1 MGRWREV
8 TVGVSEA
15 ESAEVAALLQAQ
27 APGGTVIEET
37 REGTVV
43 SAYFPLD
50 SSPEPGAGALNALA
64 HHFPHLRPL
73 ARPLL
78 EEEWMQGWRSFFSP
92 LPVGERLLI
101 LPPWE
106 HRRPP
111 HGRVVVV
118 IDPGPAFG
126 TGHHPTTQMCLEALE
141 RNLRPG
147 MRVLDL
153 GTGSGILAIAAA
165 RLGAKKVVALDTD
178 RVATK
183 AARGNA
189 RANRVLGRVSVRTG
203 SLDGRLKPFD
213 LLLANI
219 SSQTII
225 EVARPL
231 ARAAH
236 PDAVLAAGGFLAE
249 GLSAVER
256 ALGEAG
262 WHTEDVLT
270 GDDWRTLVVS
280 RT

>member
-1 MGRWREV
+1 
-8 TVGVSEA
+8 VGVSET

-43 SAYFPLD
+43 KAYFPLD
-50 SSPEPGAGALNALA
+50 TGPEPGAGALSALA

-73 ARPLL
+73 DRPLL
-78 EEEWMQGWRSFFSP
+78 EEEWMQGWRSFFPP
-92 LPVGERLLI
+92 LPVGEKLLI

-106 HRRPP
+106 RRRPP
-111 HGRVVVV
+111 HGRVTVV

-126 TGHHPTTQMCLEALE
+126 TGHHPTTQMCLEAVECSLK
-141 RNLRPG
+141 PG
-147 MRVLDL
+147 MRVLDM

-178 RVATK
+178 WVATK

-189 RANRVLGRVSVRTG
+189 RANRVLGRVSVRTS
-203 SLDGRLKPFD
+203 SLNGRLKPFD

-219 SSQTII
+219 SSRTII
-225 EVARPL
+225 ELARPL
-231 ARAAH
+231 ARAAR
-236 PDAVLAAGGFLAE
+236 PGAVLAASGFLAE
-249 GLSAVER
+249 SLSAVER

-262 WHTEDVLT
+262 WRPINVLT
-270 GDDWRTLVVS
+270 GDEWRTLVVS